1 MSQTNINFLKFS
13 FEKAIEQHSTNIS
26 SLMKQ
31 FEQIITR
38 AQEISEENTRLK
50 RKVIIFAGRTQQFLS
65 ARELSARD
73 CRRRCGT

>member
-13 FEKAIEQHSTNIS
+13 FEKAFEQHSTNIS

-50 RKVIIFAGRTQQFLS
+50 QKVIILESNCNCPVQINKPAGYKMNR
-65 ARELSARD
+65 
-73 CRRRCGT
+73 

>member
-1 MSQTNINFLKFS
+1 MSETNINFLKFS

-50 RKVIIFAGRTQQFLS
+50 RKVIILESNCDCPVQINKP
-65 ARELSARD
+65 ARYKVNR
-73 CRRRCGT
+73 